1 MTSQQT
7 TALIRRYYEA
17 FNNKNWAVFLSLL
30 AENVAHDLNQGPR
43 QVGRQAFSKFMEEM
57 DACYDETVV
66 DLEVFVS
73 DKNPTRA
80 AAEFTI
86 EGIYKKSQAGLPP
99 ANGQKYRL
107 PVGAFFEISGELISR
122 ISNHYN
128 LQDWIRQVK
137 K

>member
-7 TALIRRYYEA
+7 AALIRRYYEA
-17 FNNKNWAVFLSLL
+17 FNKKNWSVFLSLL
-30 AENVAHDLNQGPR
+30 SENVAHDLNQGPR
-43 QVGRQAFSKFMEEM
+43 QVGRLAFSKFMEDM

-73 DKNPTRA
+73 DKNPKRA
-80 AAEFTI
+80 AAEFII
-86 EGIYKKSQAGLPP
+86 EGVYKKSQAGLPP

-107 PVGAFFEISGELISR
+107 PVGAFFDVADEKVTR

-128 LQDWIRQVK
+128 MQDWIRQVQK
-137 K
+137 